1 MRQLLLQT
9 LSLSLLLS
17 LSFSQAQTKVN
28 FASDFVNNWACKLGK
43 LQSPIGILTNQSDF
57 TSLLHIV
64 NDEYTPYSNGVLYYN
79 SLTGE
84 VEFKEVNDIL
94 NGNSTS
100 HGSLI
105 ISIFQY
111 YMKFDLEK
119 IVIKS
124 PGEHSIDGVFPDME
138 IQFIHQK
145 DLDYKNDLNKYKKKP
160 TVNEKLKV
168 TLPFNQAS
176 SFNGNGFLDI
186 LSSVYKTTVSNS
198 TTGIRLDLTSFN
210 LVADKKFFFYYGSE
224 TVNPCNENTI
234 HIVYSSALPLKT
246 ASYGFYRSSIYSQI
260 YNQAENTKVVIT
272 SYYERM
278 LYRNYLVKDSEFD
291 GVRKEISELEDKV
304 FAKAEEIHNGKTEGV
319 SAYDLNKKA
328 VEQAKKD
335 AESNTKDLVSEM
347 EKNEA
352 AKNAN

>member
-1 MRQLLLQT
+1 MTQPFLQALT
-9 LSLSLLLS
+9 LSLLLS
-17 LSFSQAQTKVN
+17 LTFSQTKIN
-28 FASDFVNNWACKLGK
+28 FASDFLNNWACKLGK

-64 NDEYTPYSNGVLYYN
+64 NDEYTPFTNGVLYFN

-84 VEFKEVNDIL
+84 VELKEVNDIV

-100 HGSLI
+100 HGSLV

-145 DLDYKNDLNKYKKKP
+145 DLDYTNELNKYKKKP

-176 SFNGNGFLDI
+176 SFTGNGFLDI

-246 ASYGFYRSSIYSQI
+246 STYGFYRSSVYSLL

-278 LYRNYLVKDSEFD
+278 LYRNFLVKDSEFD
-291 GVRKEISELEDKV
+291 GVRKEISDLEDKV
-304 FAKAEEIHNGKTEGV
+304 FSKAEEIHNNKTEGV

-335 AESNTKDLVSEM
+335 AETNTKDLASEM

-352 AKNAN
+352 AKKAN